1 MAINNVSFQGLSQQ
15 ANATND
21 ALEAL
26 SSNTDVS
33 KIPEL
38 AAKLQ
43 MQSSA
48 LESPKKATEQAI
60 NALAG
65 K

>member
-1 MAINNVSFQGLSQQ
+1 MAISNVSFQGLSQQ
-15 ANATND
+15 ANATNA

-48 LESPKKATEQAI
+48 LESHKKATEQAI